1 MQWMICTKLDFVRS
15 VSLDIWR
22 IKRYACFWPLWFSK
36 PTISFTVTT
45 FSSVRVC
52 FSLPVSWLWS
62 VLCVSQISVNNIPT
76 LSLLQFIFKNY
87 ASIFRKLYFRTGRLQ
102 VLNRGLVSTAKWHI
116 TSPVYRQCI
125 NKLARLA
132 WKWLQIGTDMLLII
146 TSTGDELLRNVNI
159 NDLEWPLTPHIKGF
173 SEFFAIWG
181 CDAHFK
187 TELCWKSCR

>member
-1 MQWMICTKLDFVRS
+1 VIFWRFLAAKEWITTKWMEIDYDYLRTGT
-15 VSLDIWR
+15 
-22 IKRYACFWPLWFSK
+22 A
-36 PTISFTVTT
+36 ISFRASRELCSNYL
-45 FSSVRVC
+45 FE
-52 FSLPVSWLWS
+52 PV
-62 VLCVSQISVNNIPT
+62 
-76 LSLLQFIFKNY
+76 
-87 ASIFRKLYFRTGRLQ
+87 GLQ
-102 VLNRGLVSTAKWHI
+102 VLNQSLVSTAKWHI